1 MRPFII
7 ADNQD
12 LTKAGWIYLINKH
25 YPNASQIEVLQ
36 KKELMQTC
44 AENPDGIIL
53 LDYNLFDFENV
64 SEVVFL
70 QEKYAKTNWIICS
83 DTINE
88 EAVRSFLFGS
98 SRISILKKDS
108 DAEEFISALKQASK
122 GDRYI
127 SSYISNM
134 LLDAGKTRNAIAQS
148 RNVLTQTEQEILR
161 EMAMGKSTREIA
173 EIRHASIHTIMT
185 HRKNIFRKIEVNNV
199 HEATRYAMRAGLI
212 DMAEYY
218 I

>member
-12 LTKAGWIYLINKH
+12 ISKAGWMFFINRN
-25 YPNASQIEVLQ
+25 YPEASLVEVLQ
-36 KKELMQTC
+36 KKELIQVCM
-44 AENPDGIIL
+44 EKPDGIFL

-70 QEKYAKTNWIICS
+70 QEKYPKSNWIICS
-83 DTINE
+83 DSINE

-98 SRISILKKDS
+98 SRISVLQKDS
-108 DAEEFISALKQASK
+108 DAEEFISALKQAVK

-134 LLDAGKTRNAIAQS
+134 LLDAGKTRNVIAQS
-148 RNVLTQTEQEILR
+148 RNVLTITEQEILR